1 MPLETPL
8 GYILGQTKRVYRNK
22 LMVKFKENKVDLNLG
37 LYILLVQIDCNE
49 AVTQQQLAD
58 HLQKDKS
65 VVMRQINALMEKG
78 YVVRRWNEKDKRKKD
93 LVLTKRGRE
102 MLEFTKI
109 LALNVSEELL
119 SGVEDDDRRIF
130 ENVIQQI
137 LQNGGC
143 EDDCVKIISFKHT
156 I

>member
-1 MPLETPL
+1 
-8 GYILGQTKRVYRNK
+8 
-22 LMVKFKENKVDLNLG
+22 MVKFRENKVDLNLG

-65 VVMRQINALMEKG
+65 VVMRQINALMDKD
-78 YVVRRWNEKDKRKKD
+78 YVVRLWNKKDKRKKD
-93 LVLTKRGRE
+93 LVLTERGKE
-102 MLEFTKI
+102 MLEFTKT
-109 LALNVSEELL
+109 LALKVSNELL
-119 SGVEDDDRRIF
+119 SGVEDNDRRVF
-130 ENVIQQI
+130 ENVILQI

-143 EDDCVKIISFKHT
+143 EDDCVKIISFKRT